1 MEAPSY
7 LGALQVFGLAQANI
21 HPIEQTENGPDLD
34 QLEQAFASGTIKFF
48 YGVPDFH
55 NPTGVCWSLA
65 TRKSVAELCCR
76 YSVAFVEDVP
86 YRELRFTDD
95 ALLLASSFCQDNAF
109 VMRSFSKVS
118 SPGLRMMNVSAP
130 NSWLDALIK
139 IRQASDL
146 HTGLLMQAVLL
157 SLLKS
162 EAFLKHI
169 EMVRLNYK
177 QGYQVMFNALA
188 PLLGE
193 HCLCRPVEGGMFVW
207 LKLLNANAMDVTQAL
222 LEKNVA
228 VVPGDVF
235 YSRAE
240 ILQPA
245 LRLNFT
251 HSTHQQLQITI
262 GRLSDVLM
270 A

>member
-1 MEAPSY
+1 
-7 LGALQVFGLAQANI
+7 
-21 HPIEQTENGPDLD
+21 
-34 QLEQAFASGTIKFF
+34 
-48 YGVPDFH
+48 
-55 NPTGVCWSLA
+55 
-65 TRKSVAELCCR
+65 
-76 YSVAFVEDVP
+76 
-86 YRELRFTDD
+86 
-95 ALLLASSFCQDNAF
+95 
-109 VMRSFSKVS
+109 
-118 SPGLRMMNVSAP
+118 
-130 NSWLDALIK
+130 
-139 IRQASDL
+139 
-146 HTGLLMQAVLL
+146 
-157 SLLKS
+157 
-162 EAFLKHI
+162 
-169 EMVRLNYK
+169 
-177 QGYQVMFNALA
+177 
-188 PLLGE
+188 
-193 HCLCRPVEGGMFVW
+193 MFVW